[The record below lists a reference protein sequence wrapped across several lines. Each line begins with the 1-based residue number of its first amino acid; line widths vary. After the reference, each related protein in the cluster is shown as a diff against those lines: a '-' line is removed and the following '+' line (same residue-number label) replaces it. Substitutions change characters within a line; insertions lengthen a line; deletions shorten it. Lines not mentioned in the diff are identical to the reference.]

1 MNIRLPI
8 NILVLLLTVFA
19 PAEAQKYNFRHFA
32 PPAFSDPVVY
42 SVNQD
47 NNGFI
52 WVGTGKGLYRYDG
65 FVFRQVWF
73 PDSAELRFATVLFR
87 GSDGTIWVGGSDGT
101 LHFSDGNK
109 LLQVTGVESQRITD
123 IKEAPGGDIYAMTQN
138 NGIFIVP
145 ASDREISVTHLIPP
159 ENTLFFSMNFT
170 ADGRILAGTSDNLQ
184 VLSVY
189 EGGLTVEYTIEGI
202 EYTRVN
208 SIIPMSSGSFYAG
221 TEDNGIFTVTETADG
236 YIAQPFS
243 DDEELAYL
251 RIQSLYRDGEGNI
264 WVSTYGAGV
273 VKIFTDNEGRRI
285 TGKRFFNQE
294 TGLAG
299 DDVRSVFQDSEGNTW
314 IALYGSGLNMLVS
327 EAFTFYQPG
336 NTHDENSIVYIGS
349 NGKEVVLGAP
359 SGYHLFDLF
368 TGTSI
373 SFEPVARSTG
383 GVPATTYLAES
394 DGTVWIGTGGAGL
407 FIKRPGESVRQF
419 FRTANAGENYIAAIT
434 EHENNLWLSTRNGVM
449 VINSKTGSLI
459 HKFNTLTQLPHNNIN
474 QVFID
479 RSGVAYVATEA
490 GNIYTA
496 DIERGVSS
504 GSSEIAGLIRRNVIQ
519 AYAQSPDGSI
529 WIATLG
535 NGAFNTDS
543 KSVTSLSTQ
552 DGMLSNFCYSILA
565 DSESLLWVGHHRGFS
580 RFDLSTGTMTVFS
593 TAFAGGGDCNLNA
606 IYEAPGG
613 EIFIGTTSGLIVYD
627 RKKDLKGAVPP
638 YNNIIS
644 ITIND
649 NVYPWQDQIL
659 VPYNRYL
666 VKVDYIG
673 ISHSNPDLVRYRTK
687 LGNYDTDWSE
697 PVSSRQIT
705 YRLTDGDFT
714 FSLESRDASGTLTLT
729 EEMFRIIVRK
739 PVWRRWWFIMGCIA
753 FLTGLVVI
761 IIRVREANQRRM
773 REHLENE
780 LQERTKE
787 VVRQKEEIEQQNFEI
802 TDSINYARRIQAS
815 ILPDVSKLRESFS
828 DAFIIFFPRDIV
840 SGDFYWFEKLS
851 EDKFI
856 LACADS
862 TGHGVPGAFM
872 SMIGSTLLQD
882 IVTRRNI
889 VKPSEILSMLD
900 EQIFSI
906 LNRNLD
912 VGVSNDGMD
921 MVICEFNLKNRHV
934 RFASAM
940 RPVIL
945 VLNGEPNYIKGNRS
959 SVGGMAFSEKY
970 FIDQEYYLSEGD
982 AIYLFSDG
990 FPDQFGGRDGKKMK
1004 VARFK
1009 KLIESVIGLPMEEQ
1023 EEYISNFFH
1032 KWKGDHEQVD
1042 DILFMGIRF

>member
-1 MNIRLPI
+1 MNTRIS
-8 NILVLLLTVFA
+8 ILFIFLLLSVF
-19 PAEAQKYNFRHFA
+19 PAAQAQKYNFRHFA
-32 PPAFSDPVVY
+32 PPSFADPVVY

-73 PDSAELRFATVLFR
+73 ADSSELRFATVIFK

-101 LHFSDGNK
+101 LHYSDGDG
-109 LLQVTGVESQRITD
+109 LVQVNGVESQRVND
-123 IKEAPGGDIYAMTQN
+123 ISETPDGDIYILTQN
-138 NGIFIVP
+138 NGIFAVSK
-145 ASDREISVTHLIPP
+145 SDREVELTHFKPT
-159 ENTLFFSMNFT
+159 ENTLFFSMCFT
-170 ADGRILAGTSDNLQ
+170 ADGMILAGTGDDLR
-184 VLSVY
+184 LLTLA
-189 EGGLTVEYTIEGI
+189 EGDIKTVTIASGI

-208 SIIPMSSGSFYAG
+208 DITAVPSGGFYAG
-221 TEDNGIFTVTETADG
+221 TEDNGIFHVTGSSDG
-236 YIAQPFS
+236 YTAMPLS
-243 DDEELAYL
+243 EEEELAFM
-251 RIQSLYRDGEGNI
+251 RTQSLFLDDDGNI

-273 VKIFTDNEGRRI
+273 VKIYIDEETKAIG
-285 TGKRFFNQE
+285 GKRYYNQE
-294 TGLAG
+294 SGLAG
-299 DDVRSVFQDSEGNTW
+299 NDVRTVFQDSEGNTW
-314 IALYGSGLNMLVS
+314 IALYGSGLNMLAS
-327 EAFTFYQPG
+327 EAFTYYRPG
-336 NTHDENSIVYIGS
+336 NNPDENSVVYIGS
-349 NGKEVVLGAP
+349 NGNEIVLGTP
-359 SGYHLFDLF
+359 SGYHFFDLF
-368 TGTSI
+368 TGSSI
-373 SFEPVARSTG
+373 KFESVTKSTG
-383 GVPATTYLAES
+383 GVPATTYYAET

-407 FIKRPGESVRQF
+407 FRKRPGEPVRQF
-419 FRTANAGENYIAAIT
+419 FRTANAGENYIADIKL
-434 EHENNLWLSTRNGVM
+434 HENNLWLSTRNGVM
-449 VINSKTGSLI
+449 VINSTTGSLLI
-459 HKFNTLTQLPHNNIN
+459 KFNTLSQLPHNNIN
-474 QVFID
+474 QIFID
-479 RSGVAYVATEA
+479 RSGTAYVATEA

-496 DIERGVSS
+496 DIEDGVSS
-504 GSSEIAGLIRRNVIQ
+504 GSSEISGLVRRNVIQ
-519 AYAQSPDGSI
+519 AFSQSPDGSL
-529 WIATLG
+529 WVATLG
-535 NGAFNTDS
+535 NGVFNTDGT
-543 KSVTSLSTQ
+543 SVAGLSTEN
-552 DGMLSNFCYSILA
+552 GLLSNFCYSILS
-565 DSESLLWVGHHRGFS
+565 DSESMLWIGHQRGFS
-580 RFDLSTGTMTVFS
+580 RFDPSSGTMSVFS

-606 IYEAPGG
+606 VYEGPGG
-613 EIFIGTTSGLIVYD
+613 EIFIGTTGGLIVYD

-638 YNNIIS
+638 YNNILS
-644 ITIND
+644 VTLND
-649 NVYPWQDQIL
+649 RQYRLQDEIL

-666 VKVDYIG
+666 VKIDYIG
-673 ISHSNPDLVRYRTK
+673 ISHSNPELVRYRTK

-697 PVSSRQIT
+697 VVSSRQIT
-705 YRLTDGDFT
+705 YRLTDGEFT
-714 FSLESRDASGTLTLT
+714 FSLESFNESGATSLS
-729 EEMFRIIVRK
+729 EEMFTIVVRK
-739 PVWRRWWFIMGCIA
+739 PVWIRWWFILGCIV
-753 FLTGLVVI
+753 FLASAVVM
-761 IIRVREANQRRM
+761 IIRIREANQRRM
-773 REHLENE
+773 REHLEKE

-815 ILPDVSKLRESFS
+815 ILPDVSKLREAFS
-828 DAFIIFFPRDIV
+828 DAFIIFLPRDIV

-900 EQIFSI
+900 EQIFST

-921 MVICEFNLKNRHV
+921 MVICEFNLKNRHI

-945 VLNGEPNYIKGNRS
+945 VINGEPNYIKGNRS

-970 FIDQEYYLSEGD
+970 FIDQEYYMSEGD

-1023 EEYISNFFH
+1023 KEYISNFFH
-1032 KWKGDHEQVD
+1032 EWKGNHEQID